1 MSDGE
6 LKPLT
11 RRHKATEIEDG
22 NRGAGRT
29 IDFTARQWAFPS
41 VKEKENQPDI
51 KKSAQTGLSLLPMAA
66 LNNQQKLVNAKCLQP
81 DFLQWPV
88 ENAATSAHELPDL
101 DMFLR
106 RLKTHMF
113 SISCMVFQDAW
124 NLDLER
130 VRDCC
135 IHVLAPDGR
144 LIPFCIYNLT
154 DTRGKSLYRK
164 S

>member
-11 RRHKATEIEDG
+11 RRHRATGIEDG

-41 VKEKENQPDI
+41 VKEEKDQPDI
-51 KKSAQTGLSLLPMAA
+51 KKNTQAGLSLLPMAA
-66 LNNQQKLVNAKCLQP
+66 LNDQQKPVKCVQP
-81 DFLQWPV
+81 FSLLPM

-113 SISCMVFQDAW
+113 SISCMAFQDAW
-124 NLDLER
+124 NVDLER

-144 LIPFCIYNLT
+144 LIPFCMYNLT
-154 DTRGKSLYRK
+154 DTKGKSLYRK
-164 S
+164 